1 MPAKLIYRVE
11 TIAAYHQLVNLPP
24 PTHPLISVVRFEDSK
39 RGKGEKPQSLIN
51 NFYSIALK
59 RNFNG
64 QLNYGQQP
72 YDFQEG
78 VMVFLAPGQVL
89 SVSDDEVHDHTGWL
103 LMIHPDFL
111 WGSSLAKRIRGYE
124 FFDYSIREAL
134 FLSATEELMVVDLI
148 QQIQREYQTPI
159 DKFSQSIISAQLEVL
174 LNYSDRFYQRQF
186 ITRKIVNHE
195 FLDRFEALL
204 EAYFSGD
211 ELMKT
216 GLPTV
221 GYMAQQLN
229 LSPTYLSSLLKT
241 LTGRNTQHH
250 IHDKLIDK
258 AKELLSTTTLSI
270 SEIAFRLG
278 FEHPQSFSKLFKTK
292 TDSSPVMFRDSFH

>member
-111 WGSSLAKRIRGYE
+111 WGPPWLNE
-124 FFDYSIREAL
+124 FEGTSF
-134 FLSATEELMVVDLI
+134 
-148 QQIQREYQTPI
+148 
-159 DKFSQSIISAQLEVL
+159 
-174 LNYSDRFYQRQF
+174 
-186 ITRKIVNHE
+186 
-195 FLDRFEALL
+195 
-204 EAYFSGD
+204 
-211 ELMKT
+211 
-216 GLPTV
+216 
-221 GYMAQQLN
+221 
-229 LSPTYLSSLLKT
+229 
-241 LTGRNTQHH
+241 
-250 IHDKLIDK
+250 
-258 AKELLSTTTLSI
+258 STTPFGKPCFCQPRRS
-270 SEIAFRLG
+270 
-278 FEHPQSFSKLFKTK
+278 
-292 TDSSPVMFRDSFH
+292 